1 MARFKWL
8 VFVGKEVPLSTKD
21 SHGPYRRTTIEQALG
36 ELGFQRIEG
45 RLWMLDTHQDSSAK
59 DIREMILK
67 QAGVEDEYDRGQQR
81 LIVTKFVV
89 GDSATSVQSQFKRWL
104 G

>member
-21 SHGPYRRTTIEQALG
+21 SHEPYRRATIEQALG

-45 RLWMLDTHQDSSAK
+45 RLWVLDTHPDSSAQ
-59 DIREMILK
+59 DIREMILR

-81 LIVTKFVV
+81 LIVTQFIVR
-89 GDSATSVQSQFKRWL
+89 DSTTSVQSQFKPWL